1 MMIEHHCR
9 AVEMAKAEQQA
20 GHYPDAVALA
30 GDTETAQTKEIATM
44 QGLFD

>member
-1 MMIEHHCR
+1 MIEHHCR
-9 AVEMAKAEQQA
+9 ALEMAKAEQKA

-30 GDTETAQTKEIATM
+30 GDTEIAQTEEIATM